1 MGSVRMMFMVYVA
14 AIVAGLTYAIVL
26 GILEH

>member
-1 MGSVRMMFMVYVA
+1 MRSVRMMFMVYVTL
-14 AIVAGLTYAIVL
+14 IVAGLTYAIVL